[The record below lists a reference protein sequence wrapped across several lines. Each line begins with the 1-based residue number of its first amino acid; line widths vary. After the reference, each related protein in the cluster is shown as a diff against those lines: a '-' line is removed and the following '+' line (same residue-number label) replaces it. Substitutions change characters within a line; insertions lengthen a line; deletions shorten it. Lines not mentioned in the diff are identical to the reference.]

1 MVKIIIVTKL
11 SKITKNRKRLEKKL
25 DVKITNRGRE
35 IRIDGSPEN
44 EFFAEKVVD
53 ALDFGFEYSDAI
65 RIKEDEFVFETLNV
79 KDYTKRQNLENVR
92 ARVIG
97 TKGKTLNTIQELTGC
112 MLVVSGNSVGII
124 GPVETIKNA
133 ENAVVSIIH
142 GAKQS
147 NAYKFLEKNR
157 PEPVVDL
164 GLREK

>member
-11 SKITKNRKRLEKKL
+11 SKITKNRKRLEKEL

-44 EFFAEKVVD
+44 EFFAEKVVN
-53 ALDFGFEYSDAI
+53 ALDFGFEYSDVI

-92 ARVIG
+92 ARAIG

-112 MLVVSGNSVGII
+112 VLVVSGNSVGII